1 MTKENTQFAILG
13 LLTTGCNTGYSIKQ
27 MMDGSLTHFWK
38 ISYGQ
43 IYPILKKLVDQGY
56 ASVHETPQ
64 EGKPDKKEYQ
74 ITDRG
79 RDALGKWLEHP
90 INELETTK
98 NELLLKLFFSRHQG
112 SQITIRHVR
121 QYKQKLEERYSIYHT
136 IKSHISA
143 CYIGQEDAKYWIIT
157 LDYGIATTK
166 AAIEWCGETI
176 SKLKEE

>member
-56 ASVHETPQ
+56 ASVRDTPQ

-74 ITDRG
+74 ITNMG
-79 RDALGKWLEHP
+79 RDALRKWLEHP

-98 NELLLKLFFSRHQG
+98 NEMLLKLFFSRHQEA
-112 SQITIRHVR
+112 QVTIGHIR
-121 QYKQKLEERYSIYHT
+121 QYQEKLEERYSTYHT
-136 IKSHISA
+136 IKRNISA
-143 CYIGQEDAKYWIIT
+143 RHMSQTDAMYWIIT
-157 LDYGIATTK
+157 LDYGLATTK
-166 AAIEWCGETI
+166 AAIDWCGKTI
-176 SKLKEE
+176 SKLKGE